1 LRIYFPTILVIIID
15 QASKLWVKNNLPQ
28 WESWNILG
36 SFLRFTHVKNPGIA
50 FGIPVGNFTMIVAI
64 LSIIATIFIA
74 YLHWQERNNHPLIV
88 IGLGLILGG
97 AIGNLID
104 RSSVFFTQHYTGV
117 IDFIDKNTSNL
128 IDLGSGAGFPG
139 LIIAILAKDRKIRI
153 KVKLIEKSTKKAS
166 FLREIVNYL
175 NLNVEVLNINALTH
189 VKKLEA
195 DLIVARAF
203 KPLKIILQF
212 LDKNTENWKKVFLFL
227 GKTGQDELLQASKS
241 WDIKYKQRMSVTSSD
256 SIVIEINKL
265 KKK

>member
-1 LRIYFPTILVIIID
+1 MGQSTQID
-15 QASKLWVKNNLPQ
+15 TFS
-28 WESWNILG
+28 
-36 SFLRFTHVKNPGIA
+36 RFTQVSRETITSLVKYEN
-50 FGIPVGNFTMIVAI
+50 
-64 LSIIATIFIA
+64 
-74 YLHWQERNNHPLIV
+74 YLIESNKTL
-88 IGLGLILGG
+88 
-97 AIGNLID
+97 NLIGKSTINEIWSRHFLD
-104 RSSVFFTQHYTGV
+104 SSQV
-117 IDFIDKNTSNL
+117 IDFIDKNTNSL

-139 LIIAILAKDRKIRI
+139 LIIAILAKDRKIHL
-153 KVKLIEKSTKKAS
+153 KVKLIEKSPKKAS
-166 FLREIVNYL
+166 FLRGIVNYL

-241 WDIKYKQRMSVTSSD
+241 WNIKYKRRMSITSSD

-265 KKK
+265 EKK